1 MSLLHDPY
9 KLLVDYLKIRVAGTA
24 SLFTLQDG
32 LSVTRTWFREHVF
45 SSGEI
50 YGLPKGLYATH
61 SCRAGGATYLA
72 SKGLSDGELKKRGRW
87 TSNTFLKYIRQL
99 DEVDILVMEATG
111 GNVPQNMLKAINL
124 PPTSSVTPPPQHWIN
139 KYGMST
145 PPNKKL
151 NLETLQKQKAILKA
165 KFQKA
170 EATGNTAGVKTGHSN
185 KLVQTDVANRLKV
198 LDSVSFGP
206 AILGRTMQTVCTQT
220 MMELSTIDN
229 LIKLAQSAKPVP
241 KTYGI
246 HKTTQTIMGGLSNH
260 MVKTTPMVVRSIGVQ
275 TEAKAL
281 ENLIT
286 NDACDPPEIHETND
300 MAVTNKLDTDKADKT
315 LLAGNTNRGEQR
327 SKANQIKLPVIP
339 PLHVTTAYHFP
350 PYLQA
355 KPQWPKASK
364 EAMYV
369 QIHNTWGL
377 ATMSV
382 PIENCTQ
389 VGNRLMIK
397 MNNSMLV
404 QNGVKSAAISD
415 LINST
420 DKMEINNTTP
430 APKFNGAK
438 HFNKLNQ

>member
-1 MSLLHDPY
+1 M
-9 KLLVDYLKIRVAGTA
+9 
-24 SLFTLQDG
+24 
-32 LSVTRTWFREHVF
+32 
-45 SSGEI
+45 
-50 YGLPKGLYATH
+50 
-61 SCRAGGATYLA
+61 
-72 SKGLSDGELKKRGRW
+72 
-87 TSNTFLKYIRQL
+87 
-99 DEVDILVMEATG
+99 
-111 GNVPQNMLKAINL
+111 
-124 PPTSSVTPPPQHWIN
+124 
-139 KYGMST
+139 
-145 PPNKKL
+145 
-151 NLETLQKQKAILKA
+151 ETLQKQKAVLKA
-165 KFQKA
+165 KFQKS
-170 EATGNTAGVKTGHSN
+170 EALGKTVGVKSGHSN

-246 HKTTQTIMGGLSNH
+246 HKSTQTIMGGLSNH

-275 TEAKAL
+275 TEASTSVKL
-281 ENLIT
+281 NT
-286 NDACDPPEIHETND
+286 NDASNTSEMHEINCIATTN
-300 MAVTNKLDTDKADKT
+300 NLDTDKADKT
-315 LLAGNTNRGEQR
+315 LLAGNTNRGDQH
-327 SKANQIKLPVIP
+327 SKASDIKLPVVP
-339 PLHVTTAYHFP
+339 LLHVTTAYHFP

-364 EAMYV
+364 EGIYV

-404 QNGVKSAAISD
+404 QNGVKSALISD

-420 DKMEINNTTP
+420 ARMEIDNAP
-430 APKFNGAK
+430 SAPKFNGAK
-438 HFNKLNQ
+438 RFNKLNQ